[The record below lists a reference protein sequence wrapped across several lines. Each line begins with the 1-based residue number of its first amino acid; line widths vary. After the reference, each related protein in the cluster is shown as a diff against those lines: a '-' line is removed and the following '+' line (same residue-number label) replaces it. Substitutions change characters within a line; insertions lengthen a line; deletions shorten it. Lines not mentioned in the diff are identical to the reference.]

1 MEKEEA
7 KGKKEKT
14 GCNEF
19 GSASKNFQGMY
30 EKMKEY
36 CRGKE
41 SWIDCCA
48 MMNGMAKEMMER
60 CCAPKGEENSPDN

>member
-7 KGKKEKT
+7 KSKKEKT

-30 EKMKEY
+30 KIMKE
-36 CRGKE
+36 CCGGKE
-41 SWIDCCA
+41 NWIDCCK
-48 MMNGMAKEMMER
+48 MMDGMSKEMMER
-60 CCAPKGEENSPDN
+60 CCAPKGEGNEPNA